1 MAALCNQRPEKPV
14 IITIGGP
21 TATGKTALSIA
32 LAQHFR
38 GEIISADSMQVYRG
52 LDIGTAKATDEE
64 RGLIPHHLVD
74 ILEPE
79 TPYSVANFTE
89 QAAQKIEELTTAG
102 KLPLLVGGTGLYMNS
117 LLNGIAF
124 APQPGSAAVRAK
136 LQQQSKQT
144 LYARLEEID
153 PAYAAKVHPNNLPR
167 VIRALEL
174 FETTGRRM
182 SEAQPAAR
190 AKEPPYRALCLALT
204 CRDRAVLYER
214 INRRVDGM
222 VAAGVLP
229 EAERVWNNRTAYT
242 TAAQAIGYKEFF
254 PYFEGAA
261 TLETCIE
268 KLKQNTRNYAKRQL
282 TWFRNQQDAVWL
294 YVDEADPTAQA
305 KRLVEAFLQQVQ

>member
-64 RGLIPHHLVD
+64 RGMIPHHLVD

-124 APQPGSAAVRAK
+124 APQPGSDAVRAK

-261 TLETCIE
+261 TLEACIE

>member
-64 RGLIPHHLVD
+64 RGMIPHHLVD

-117 LLNGIAF
+117 LLNGIVF
-124 APQPGSAAVRAK
+124 APQPGSDAVRAK

-261 TLETCIE
+261 TLEACIE

>member
-64 RGLIPHHLVD
+64 RGMIPHHLVD

-261 TLETCIE
+261 TLEACIE